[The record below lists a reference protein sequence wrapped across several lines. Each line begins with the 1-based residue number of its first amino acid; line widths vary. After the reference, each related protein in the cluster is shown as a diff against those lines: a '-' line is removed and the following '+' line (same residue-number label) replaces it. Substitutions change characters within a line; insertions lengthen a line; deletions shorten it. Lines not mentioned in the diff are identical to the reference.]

1 MHLAENSF
9 RDRSPT
15 CRPVWGLGGIGFM
28 MVGNQVN
35 WRSDFLVYAEHAGTS
50 LLLSLPSST
59 SSRGRILLSEHDNLG
74 TLFRNNPCSV
84 STRMN

>member
-9 RDRSPT
+9 RDRSPI

-35 WRSDFLVYAEHAGTS
+35 WRSGFLGLCGTRRNKFAS
-50 LLLSLPSST
+50 FSPIKQGRTLLP
-59 SSRGRILLSEHDNLG
+59 EHDNLG
-74 TLFRNNPCSV
+74 TLSAIIHVRFLPA
-84 STRMN
+84 